1 MGSLC
6 DIHKRGS
13 SFRKAMRSVV
23 CFFGNRDQRDQAE
36 NSRRN
41 FSRSRKIRFVAGRT
55 LPSRMQDAQPAPEP
69 TLGGLTCQGTAF

>member
-13 SFRKAMRSVV
+13 SFREAMRSVV
-23 CFFGNRDQRDQAE
+23 CFFGNRDQAE
-36 NSRRN
+36 NSGRN
-41 FSRSRKIRFVAGRT
+41 FFRSRKIRFVAGRT